1 MKFEA
6 VLGAWIAESDET
18 LLSRMFDMSSKS
30 KQKLINKR
38 RSKLIVKIYA
48 NIIKT
53 GYRNLRVQGCD
64 FVSLT

>member
-6 VLGAWIAESDET
+6 VLGAWIADET
-18 LLSRMFDMSSKS
+18 LLSRVFDMSSKS

-38 RSKLIVKIYA
+38 RSKLIVKMYA

-53 GYRNLRVQGCD
+53 GYRNVRVQGCD

>member
-6 VLGAWIAESDET
+6 VLGAWIADET
-18 LLSRMFDMSSKS
+18 LLSRVFDMSSKS

-38 RSKLIVKIYA
+38 RSKLIVKMYA

-53 GYRNLRVQGCD
+53 GYRNVQVQGCD
-64 FVSLT
+64 FVSLTW

>member
-6 VLGAWIAESDET
+6 VLGAWIADET

-53 GYRNLRVQGCD
+53 GYRNVRVQGCD
-64 FVSLT
+64 FVSLTW

>member
-6 VLGAWIAESDET
+6 VLGAWIADET

-38 RSKLIVKIYA
+38 RSKLIVKMYA

-53 GYRNLRVQGCD
+53 GYRNVQVQGCD
-64 FVSLT
+64 FVSLTW

>member
-6 VLGAWIAESDET
+6 VLGVWIADET
-18 LLSRMFDMSSKS
+18 LLSRVFDMSSKS

>member
-6 VLGAWIAESDET
+6 VLGAWIADET
-18 LLSRMFDMSSKS
+18 LLSRVFDMSSKS

-38 RSKLIVKIYA
+38 RSKLIVKMYA

-53 GYRNLRVQGCD
+53 GYRNVRVQGCD
-64 FVSLT
+64 FVSLTW

>member
-6 VLGAWIAESDET
+6 VLGAWIADET

-38 RSKLIVKIYA
+38 RSKLIVKMYA

-53 GYRNLRVQGCD
+53 G
-64 FVSLT
+64 

>member
-6 VLGAWIAESDET
+6 VLGAWIADET
-18 LLSRMFDMSSKS
+18 LLSRVFDMSSKS

-38 RSKLIVKIYA
+38 RGKLIVKIYA

-64 FVSLT
+64 FVSLTW